1 MINMIIEG
9 QFVKGKGFFG
19 VIDEIYHQHDAAC
32 VRVHN
37 GIKWTNS
44 IKPIS
49 KLTAIGM
56 EEFSQLSKKKGITAQ
71 P

>member
-1 MINMIIEG
+1 MFIEN

-19 VIDEIYHQHDAAC
+19 MITEVYRDRELAN
-32 VRVHN
+32 VRVHS
-37 GIKWTNS
+37 GIKWRST
-44 IKPIS
+44 IKPFA

-56 EEFSQLSKKKGITAQ
+56 EEFSQRCRKKGITAQ